1 MRCSNVAVSLIWWLN
16 SFNDQ
21 IKTKTTRIRMK
32 ISIMQLEFLHKEYDS
47 LQVLYGDPSLKSIYG
62 AGCLENP
69 KMMFIFMNPTA
80 TNVSA
85 HKNWQ
90 GLRAPWLGTK
100 NIWSIFY
107 ELKLLSKDS
116 FNRTQKMKPKEWTAD
131 FADSVYSELADKRIF
146 VTNLAKCTQLDARPL
161 GNVTFKG
168 YLDLMFKEIDSI
180 NPQNIISFGNQVSSI
195 LLGKSISVGDYVGS
209 QNEILKIGKKTFEVY
224 PIYYPVGQGRRNMRL
239 AIQRIEKILKH

>member
-1 MRCSNVAVSLIWWLN
+1 
-16 SFNDQ
+16 
-21 IKTKTTRIRMK
+21 MK

-62 AGCLENP
+62 AGCIQNP
-69 KMMFIFMNPTA
+69 KMIFIFMNPTA
-80 TNVSA
+80 SNISA

-100 NIWSIFY
+100 NIWNIFY
-107 ELKLLSKDS
+107 ELKLLSKNLFDS
-116 FNRTQKMKPKEWTAD
+116 IQKMKPEEWTAD
-131 FADSVYSELADKRIF
+131 FANSIYSELTDKKVF

-161 GNVTFKG
+161 GDVTFKG

-195 LLGKSISVGDYVGS
+195 LLGKSVSVGDYIGV
-209 QNEILKIGKKTFEVY
+209 QNEILIIKNKTFKVY
-224 PIYYPVGQGRRNMRL
+224 PTYYPVGQGRRNMPL
-239 AIQRIEKILKH
+239 AVRRIEKIQRGN